1 MRRPGITSLL
11 PTIRQSELRPLS
23 DLFCRCRSLLY
34 ASAII
39 FALLAHALAQAAPDP
54 NPAGKYALHIA
65 AGDLVEL
72 TVFDTPELSG
82 RLRVSETGEVVAPV
96 IGAVP
101 VSGLT
106 AEEAAAAIE
115 RSLRSH
121 DVLKDPHATIF
132 VLEYATQGVTVTGEV
147 KNPGIYPLLGQHTL
161 MDLISAAGGVTSKA
175 GTVVTLTHK
184 ADVQHP
190 QILHIDN
197 RPGSVFTQ
205 VDIRPGDTVSV
216 AHAGVIYVVG
226 DVGRA
231 GGFLIET
238 GQLTALQ
245 AIALAQGANKTAAP
259 DSSRLIRT
267 IDSHREEMVLP
278 VKKIIAGKAIDPP
291 LRDGDIIYIPNS
303 SAKTWGGRAIDTA
316 IALTTG
322 LAVYGRL

>member
-1 MRRPGITSLL
+1 M
-11 PTIRQSELRPLS
+11 
-23 DLFCRCRSLLY
+23 
-34 ASAII
+34 
-39 FALLAHALAQAAPDP
+39 
-54 NPAGKYALHIA
+54 
-65 AGDLVEL
+65 
-72 TVFDTPELSG
+72 
-82 RLRVSETGEVVAPV
+82 
-96 IGAVP
+96 
-101 VSGLT
+101 
-106 AEEAAAAIE
+106 
-115 RSLRSH
+115 
-121 DVLKDPHATIF
+121 
-132 VLEYATQGVTVTGEV
+132 LEYATQGVTVTGEV

-245 AIALAQGANKTAAP
+245 SLWRREPIRPPRQIALALSAP
-259 DSSRLIRT
+259 LI
-267 IDSHREEMVLP
+267 L
-278 VKKIIAGKAIDPP
+278 IAKRWYF
-291 LRDGDIIYIPNS
+291 L
-303 SAKTWGGRAIDTA
+303 
-316 IALTTG
+316 
-322 LAVYGRL
+322 